1 MKNIWVGYDVR
12 VPLQYNVLAH
22 SIVTTASRPISVT
35 PLIIE
40 QVDQVVRDKEM
51 IYEIGAGFK
60 RIGLTCFTYTRFM
73 VPYLNN
79 YEGWSLFMDSDM
91 LVQDDIH
98 KLLALA
104 DDRYTVMVVKNKLR
118 FEWAS
123 VMLFNNAKCKVL
135 TPEFVTNSK
144 NLHGIGWCKEEEIGE
159 LPAEWNHLE
168 NVDEPKDK
176 ISLIHYTQGVPYWE
190 KTANTPN
197 AVSWHQEA
205 SFACSMPE
213 WEDLMGNSVH
223 HKNGVMK
230 KKEEYA

>member
-1 MKNIWVGYDVR
+1 MNNIPAIWSGYDPR

-40 QVDQVVRDKEM
+40 QVDQVAKDLG
-51 IYEIGAGFK
+51 YPGFN
-60 RIGLTCFTYTRFM
+60 RMGLTCFTYTRFM
-73 VPYLNN
+73 VPFLNN

-98 KLLALA
+98 KLLAMA
-104 DDRYTVMVVKNKLR
+104 DDRYTVMVVKNKIR

-123 VMLFNNAKCKVL
+123 LMLFNNSKCKVL
-135 TPEFVTNSK
+135 TPEFVSTSK
-144 NLHGIGWCKEEEIGE
+144 DLHRIKWCSEDEIGE

-168 NVDEPKDK
+168 NVDEPKEK
-176 ISLIHYTQGVPYWE
+176 VSLIHYTQGVPYWE

-197 AVSWHQEA
+197 AASWHHEA
-205 SFACSMPE
+205 GFACSMPE

-223 HKNGVMK
+223 HKGGVL
-230 KKEEYA
+230 KEGTKAYD

>member
-1 MKNIWVGYDVR
+1 MKNIWIGYDPR

-22 SIVTTASRPISVT
+22 SLVTTASRPIAVT
-35 PLIIE
+35 PLILE
-40 QVDQVVRDKEM
+40 QVDKVVKEYGDK
-51 IYEIGAGFK
+51 GFN
-60 RIGLTCFTYTRFM
+60 IMGLTTFTYTRFL
-73 VPYLNN
+73 VPFLAR

-91 LVQDDIH
+91 LVQDDIY

-104 DDRYTVMVVKNKLR
+104 DDRYAVMVVKNKVR

-123 VMLFNNAKCKVL
+123 LMLFNNAKCKVL

-144 NLHGIGWCKEEEIGE
+144 ALHGIGWCPEEEIGE
-159 LPAEWNHLE
+159 LPPEWNHLE

-197 AVSWHQEA
+197 AASWHNEA
-205 SFACSMPE
+205 GFACSMPE

-223 HKNGVMK
+223 HKGGELK
-230 KKEEYA
+230 KGSQYD

>member
-1 MKNIWVGYDVR
+1 MNNIWIGYDPR

-22 SIVTTASRPISVT
+22 SIATTASRPIAVT

-40 QVDQVVRDKEM
+40 QVDKVVKEYGDK
-51 IYEIGAGFK
+51 GFS
-60 RIGLTCFTYTRFM
+60 RMGLTTFTYTRFL
-73 VPYLNN
+73 VPFLNS

-91 LVQDDIH
+91 LVQDDIY

-104 DDRYTVMVVKNKLR
+104 DDRYTVMVVKNKIR

-123 VMLFNNAKCKVL
+123 LMLFNNAKCKVL

-144 NLHGIGWCKEEEIGE
+144 ALHGIGWCHEEEIGE
-159 LPAEWNHLE
+159 LPPEWNHLE

-176 ISLIHYTQGVPYWE
+176 VSLVHYTQGVPYWE

-197 AVSWHQEA
+197 AASWHQEA

-223 HKNGVMK
+223 HKAGELK
-230 KKEEYA
+230 KGSEYA